1 MKRTLVV
8 FVALLAGSLL
18 SGLTAEQAQ
27 SLFPPARSGFM
38 GGSEPGLLPRHKL
51 VLIAGKPSH
60 PPGEHEFRA
69 GALLLQN
76 CLAGVP
82 GLPVNVYTNGWPA
95 DDSAFDG
102 ASAVIIYSDGGGGHP
117 AIQGV
122 HAMLLQALIEKGV
135 GFGVMHYACEVPK
148 DKGGSEFLAW
158 VGGYYEDRYSCN
170 PIWSPDYRAFPEH
183 PVTRGLRPFSV
194 RDEWYFNLRWRPDM
208 KGITP
213 ILVAKPSDAVR
224 DGPYVWPAGPYPN
237 IQANKGRDEVMM
249 WVANGPAGGRA
260 FGFTGGHFHTNW
272 GDGNFRKVVLNALV
286 WVAGAEVPPGGVAS
300 TVTAEEL
307 KQNLDVKQK

>member
-8 FVALLAGSLL
+8 FVALLASSLL
-18 SGLTAEQAQ
+18 SGRATD
-27 SLFPPARSGFM
+27 
-38 GGSEPGLLPRHKL
+38 HKL

-60 PPGEHEFRA
+60 PPGQHEFRA

-76 CLAGVP
+76 CLTGVP
-82 GLPVNVYTNGWPA
+82 GLQVNVYTNGWP
-95 DDSAFDG
+95 DSDSAFDG
-102 ASAVIIYSDGGGGHP
+102 ANAVVIYSDGGGGHP
-117 AIQGV
+117 AIQGDR
-122 HAMLLQALIEKGV
+122 AKLLQGLIEKGV

-148 DKGGSEFLAW
+148 DKGGPEFLSW

-170 PIWSPDYRAFPEH
+170 PMWSPDYRAFPEH
-183 PVTRGLRPFSV
+183 PVTRGLKPFAI

-224 DGPYVWPAGPYPN
+224 DGPYVWPAGPYPH

-272 GDGNFRKVVLNALV
+272 GDGNFRKIVLNALV